1 MLESG
6 IINRELAGILSRQGH
21 GDWLMVTDAGFA
33 IPKDA
38 EVLDLS
44 LAENMP
50 SVPDVLAVLRKFFSV
65 EKMIL
70 AKQTSDRNPDL
81 FGRIV
86 ESFGDDVEIELVDHA
101 TLKEIS
107 QKSKSIIRTGDF
119 TAFGNVILI
128 SGAGNRWYTE
138 KKD

>member
-1 MLESG
+1 
-6 IINRELAGILSRQGH
+6 
-21 GDWLMVTDAGFA
+21 
-33 IPKDA
+33 
-38 EVLDLS
+38 
-44 LAENMP
+44 
-50 SVPDVLAVLRKFFSV
+50 
-65 EKMIL
+65 MIL